1 MFNNRFTLGLVICL
15 VCHFFACLI
24 VPVSQESVY
33 VFFGDRPTPR
43 VQSPIP
49 EAGSLVVLIQ
59 FFHVRLNSLFFGQ
72 VVLRQIVDDAVR
84 GSSKFCP
91 CRDSYLGSNSSTEE
105 THDDVSRPSI
115 QLPSDSVGVFDVF
128 TFQTESFTYDRPDLF
143 DAVFVF
149 CFGNANKAYIEA
161 ARISVDGVD
170 LFLQFSDFTS

>member
-1 MFNNRFTLGLVICL
+1 MFNNRFTLGFVICL

-33 VFFGDRPTPR
+33 VFFGDMPTP
-43 VQSPIP
+43 P

-59 FFHVRLNSLFFGQ
+59 LFHVRLNSLFFGQ

-84 GSSKFCP
+84 GSSKFCS
-91 CRDSYLGSNSSTEE
+91 CRDSYLGSNNSTEE